1 MDRNLIKEKVLSFFR
16 QKGLEIPDSKEVEKV
31 RYLDEG
37 WLDSFDVIDFLTY
50 LETEFNISF
59 QPEELQT
66 DSFRTIGGV
75 IDTILRKLQ

>member
-37 WLDSFDVIDFLTY
+37 WVDSFDVIDFLTY